1 MIDHARITVSAGAG
15 GRGTVAFRREKFVPR
30 GGPAGGDGGRG
41 GNIYLVADRGV
52 NTLNAFRYKREFKAK
67 SGVLGGGSNKSGK
80 DGAVLEIPVPVGTQ
94 VYEEYGDEE
103 QLKLIGDLTVHA
115 QGMLVAQGGRGGR
128 GNARF
133 VTSTLREPLLAE
145 AGEEGQE
152 RVLRLELK
160 LIADVGFVGLPNA
173 GKSSLLVALS
183 RAKPKV
189 ADYPFTT
196 LEPYLGV
203 VEHHMQTLVAVDIP
217 GLIEGA
223 HEGIGLGHEFLR
235 HVERARVLVHLIDG
249 GEGNAVARLRTI
261 NNELGQ
267 FDSRLLEKPQ
277 IVVVNKV
284 DIPEVELLRS
294 EIKQELMSEE
304 GVEREVLFI
313 SAVGHIG
320 LDVLKDAMFQLHNE
334 QETDGITRD
343 GYGAERSAGGSVD
356 GKGDADEAGE
366 GVPVLRPGAD
376 GGHAEAAIRTEEG
389 FLVVH
394 PRAVRLALGSD
405 LSKWKAQVQMRDQLK
420 RLGVT
425 ESLEALG
432 IESGDEVAIGEWNFV
447 WE

>member
-1 MIDHARITVSAGAG
+1 M
-15 GRGTVAFRREKFVPR
+15 PR

-80 DGAVLEIPVPVGTQ
+80 DGGVLEIPVPVGTQ
-94 VYEEYGDEE
+94 VYEEYGDEA

-261 NNELGQ
+261 NSELGQ

-366 GVPVLRPGAD
+366 GVPVLRPVAD

-389 FLVVH
+389 FLIVH

-432 IESGDEVAIGEWNFV
+432 IESGDEVAVGEWNFV

>member
-1 MIDHARITVSAGAG
+1 M
-15 GRGTVAFRREKFVPR
+15 
-30 GGPAGGDGGRG
+30 
-41 GNIYLVADRGV
+41 YLVADRGV

-67 SGVLGGGSNKSGK
+67 SGVLGGGSNKSGR
-80 DGAVLEIPVPVGTQ
+80 DGEVLEIPVPVGTQ
-94 VYEEYGDEE
+94 VYEETGDDEP
-103 QLKLIGDLTVHA
+103 LKLIGDLTVHA
-115 QGMLVAQGGRGGR
+115 QRMLVAQGGRGGR

-145 AGEEGQE
+145 AGEEGRE

-173 GKSSLLVALS
+173 GKSSLLAALS
-183 RAKPKV
+183 QARPKV

-235 HVERARVLVHLIDG
+235 HVERTRVLVHLIDG

-261 NNELGQ
+261 NSELGQ
-267 FDSRLLEKPQ
+267 FDSRLLKKPQ

-284 DIPEVELLRS
+284 DIPEVELLQS
-294 EIKQELMSEE
+294 EIRQELRAEP

-320 LDVLKDAMFQLHNE
+320 LDALKDAMFQLLDVPD
-334 QETDGITRD
+334 TDGDTRD
-343 GYGAERSAGGSVD
+343 AYGAVTTAD
-356 GKGDADEAGE
+356 APGD
-366 GVPVLRPGAD
+366 GVPVLRPVEETEP
-376 GGHAEAAIRTEEG
+376 AEAVIRTKEG

-394 PRAVRLALGSD
+394 PRAVRLAAGSD

-425 ESLEALG
+425 ESLETLG
-432 IESGDEVAIGEWNFV
+432 IKSGDEVAIGEWNFV

>member
-1 MIDHARITVSAGAG
+1 MLDQARITVSAGAG
-15 GRGTVAFRREKFVPR
+15 GGGTIAFRREKFVPR

-41 GNIYLVADRGV
+41 GDMYLVADRGV

-67 SGVLGGGSNKSGK
+67 AGVFGGGSNKSGK
-80 DGAVLEIPVPVGTQ
+80 DGEVFEIIVPVGTQ
-94 VYEEYGDEE
+94 VYELTGDDESRE
-103 QLKLIGDLTVHA
+103 LIGDLTLHA
-115 QGMLVAQGGRGGR
+115 QRMLVAQGGRGGR

-152 RVLRLELK
+152 RVLKLELK

-173 GKSSLLVALS
+173 GKSSLLAALS
-183 RAKPKV
+183 NATPKV

-203 VEHHMQTLVAVDIP
+203 VEHHMQTLVAIDIP

-235 HVERARVLVHLIDG
+235 HVERTRVIVHLIDG
-249 GEGNAVARLRTI
+249 GEGDAVGRLRTI
-261 NNELGQ
+261 NRELGQ

-277 IVVVNKV
+277 MVVVNKV
-284 DIPEVELLRS
+284 DIPEVELLQS
-294 EIKQELMSEE
+294 EIKRELMAEA

-313 SAVGHIG
+313 SAVGRTG
-320 LDVLKDAMFQLHNE
+320 LDGLKDAMFRLHNE
-334 QETDGITRD
+334 QETG
-343 GYGAERSAGGSVD
+343 
-356 GKGDADEAGE
+356 GDALDAYDAVTLRDDGTAGPGE
-366 GVPVLRPGAD
+366 DVPVLRPVVD
-376 GGHAEAAIRTEEG
+376 AEPAAAAIRTKDG
-389 FLVVH
+389 FLVLH
-394 PRAVRLALGSD
+394 PRAVRLATGSD

-425 ESLEALG
+425 ESLVELG
-432 IESGDEVAIGEWNFV
+432 IKSGDEVAIGEWNFV